1 MDGVNNLS
9 WQSRWRSPA
18 INIICFPPV
27 SILITNSSL
36 SCFVISP
43 HCVVLRLTEF
53 WIPALE
59 CESMT
64 IQKLISPKTIT
75 WKLFTSRLYT
85 TVFIHSIH
93 HFRINRSLAGWAHSQ
108 RRVGVNITI
117 PLHWPS
123 CEWTLTLP
131 IFLSFCSLSAIIS
144 FQTCS
149 NKCILYVFSFHKCI
163 KIKYKMV
170 NMYGVFRD

>member
-1 MDGVNNLS
+1 MNVVNVDFAFQAKTGDKFLCILMF
-9 WQSRWRSPA
+9 R
-18 INIICFPPV
+18 NIKGLFIFIARC
-27 SILITNSSL
+27 LIAMGFESKMQHFKWTNSLDWKIKMGYCRLVSHFTW
-36 SCFVISP
+36 SCHRCILDGLP
-43 HCVVLRLTEF
+43 NHL
-53 WIPALE
+53 
-59 CESMT
+59 
-64 IQKLISPKTIT
+64 
-75 WKLFTSRLYT
+75 
-85 TVFIHSIH
+85 IH

-131 IFLSFCSLSAIIS
+131 IFLVFCSLSAIIS

-149 NKCILYVFSFHKCI
+149 NKCILYVLSFHKCI